1 MLIANARNMADTR
14 DATTACMKLWVSSFS
29 AFWEKSYWKVRE
41 MGNCGCPGVGRHE
54 IVGVLVFCNGQRR
67 ALSQRSGK
75 NPTGRSGKWGIVG
88 VPVFIS
94 RSLESRG

>member
-41 MGNCGCPGVGRHE
+41 MGNCGCPDVFGSNGESWMSGVF
-54 IVGVLVFCNGQRR
+54 LN
-67 ALSQRSGK
+67 
-75 NPTGRSGKWGIVG
+75 
-88 VPVFIS
+88 
-94 RSLESRG
+94 